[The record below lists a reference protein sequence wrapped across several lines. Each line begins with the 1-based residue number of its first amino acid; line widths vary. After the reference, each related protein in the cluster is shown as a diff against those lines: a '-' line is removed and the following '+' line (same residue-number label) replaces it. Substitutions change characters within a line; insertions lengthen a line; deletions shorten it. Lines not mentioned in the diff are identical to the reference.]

1 MARSGSTLLAAM
13 RLALVV
19 VACGTFSLVAAC
31 GGADEEPVGE
41 RVRSIATAPAPAPA
55 DATIAARAQ
64 LRLDDLPAGWQ
75 RSGKADESTAD
86 CAGVRGPRAAASGR
100 ANSPT
105 FTEANERQADSG
117 VYVFADAARARAAF
131 RKLTSPATRACLGDW
146 LAEKIRESAGPK
158 DELDVGEPSSARLA
172 VEPLGDRAQAGRVT
186 LPLSAKGADVE
197 LTADFVFVRVG
208 RGIALFAFV
217 DVLTP
222 FEPGLRDELT
232 GKVVARLAA
241 GLA

>member
-1 MARSGSTLLAAM
+1 MRRFPSTLLAAM
-13 RLALVV
+13 RLSLVV
-19 VACGTFSLVAAC
+19 MACGALALLAAC
-31 GGADEEPVGE
+31 GAEAEKPVGE
-41 RVRSIATAPAPAPA
+41 RVRSTAPAPKPT

-64 LRLDDLPAGWQ
+64 LRLGDLPAGWQ
-75 RSGKADESTAD
+75 RLRKADESTAD

-117 VYVFADAARARAAF
+117 AYVFADAAKARAAF
-131 RKLTSPATRACLGDW
+131 RKLTAASTRACLGDW
-146 LAEKIRESAGPK
+146 LAEKIRESAGPE
-158 DELDVGEPSSARLA
+158 DELEVGEPAGARLP
-172 VEPLGDRAQAGRVT
+172 VEPLGDRAEAGRVT

-217 DVLTP
+217 DLLTP
-222 FEPGLRDELT
+222 FDADLRAELT
-232 GKVVARLAA
+232 RTVVARLAA